1 MFPASRTVPECNVVD
16 SSAWLEYLADGPNA
30 TYFAP
35 AIEETAQL
43 IVPVICLYEVY
54 KRVYQRRDE
63 GDALR
68 CIALMQQGTVVDLD
82 SALSLE
88 AAAISLT
95 HRLPTADSLI
105 LATAHRNSALL
116 WTQDSDFEG
125 LNGVNYR
132 PAMGR

>member
-1 MFPASRTVPECNVVD
+1 M
-16 SSAWLEYLADGPNA
+16 
-30 TYFAP
+30 
-35 AIEETAQL
+35 
-43 IVPVICLYEVY
+43 PVICLYEVY
-54 KRVYQRRDE
+54 KRVHQQRDE

-95 HRLPTADSLI
+95 HRLPMADSLI
-105 LATAHRNSALL
+105 LATAHRKSALL

-132 PAMGR
+132 PATGR